1 MSESA
6 LAEAPAPTA
15 EETMDAAS
23 IASFDQAHAE
33 NTNAEQQ
40 TETDVVVDTPS
51 KAKAEPAKTGEAKS
65 SSDSSG
71 IPEEILT
78 GAKPEDKTPEKDDDS
93 PFKVELPASAS
104 EKTKVNWAR
113 AQKAYEA
120 LEAKYELQ
128 TRDFEA
134 HKKATPKVDEAMA
147 AKYKAIEQEKTEL
160 AERLEKVSFQESP
173 RFQKI
178 LKRENQLIESAKETL
193 KGTDFDP
200 QVVDLAA
207 HATGAVRRKILDDAG
222 IEGSARTDVMAYI
235 SRLDELGVEKAEALA
250 NYKTLSEQER
260 VKTELAQKQARDMRV
275 EQAINS
281 FERKRAEV
289 KSRVTLPDGTIR
301 EPLAPF
307 QSSDGSNPKWDEE
320 TKTRHNMAEEIFQ
333 AVHEQRI
340 SDDDLALLSFK
351 AVGYDT
357 LAITLKAKVE
367 ELANLKALDKKHKVG
382 QPSAGQQTNGQF
394 RPSNDATGDS
404 PDAQSERAFNEAAA
418 RNRNQ

>member
-6 LAEAPAPTA
+6 LAEPPAQTA

-78 GAKPEDKTPEKDDDS
+78 GAKPEDKTPEKDDEEKEEIPAGLSKKAEANWKLLREGKKTAQLERDAARR
-93 PFKVELPASAS
+93 EL
-104 EKTKVNWAR
+104 E
-113 AQKAYEA
+113 E
-120 LEAKYELQ
+120 
-128 TRDFEA
+128 F
-134 HKKATPKVDEAMA
+134 KKATPKVDEAMA
-147 AKYKAIEQEKTEL
+147 TKFKAVEQEKTEL

-367 ELANLKALDKKHKVG
+367 ELANLKALDKKHKVS